1 MSVDT
6 AVEFKE
12 ALQELTRQQEARRS
26 LPSLQEK
33 KGQLE
38 WKLRSVESCLEKIN
52 REIRRLEKSLIASLF
67 GGKEQKIETKRQEAE
82 EMQQQFDECG
92 SELRAVEEELA
103 SVDGQLTDPHELE
116 QEITCL
122 YEEKARQIMDAG
134 DETAA
139 QLGDL
144 DQARNGAKIHRQEV
158 NKAERIGK
166 NLLERLFSMTK
177 SVGRA
182 RTKGVNSGAVGAIAA
197 TAINAVMQNQTAK
210 PAVNLVQTGLGE
222 FMDSLRKLQIPAE
235 EKRGHVLEK
244 LQQDFATSATEMAA
258 CGVSGMV
265 WDSSGASQLVDS
277 VQEAI
282 ALLKELSKEA
292 EREASDWE
300 EQWRSLIEQI

>member
-12 ALQELTRQQEARRS
+12 ALRELKRQREARRS
-26 LPSLQEK
+26 LPALHEK

-38 WKLRSVESCLEKIN
+38 WKLRGLESCLEPVN
-52 REIRRLEKSLIASLF
+52 GEIGRLERSFIASLF
-67 GGKEQKIETKRQEAE
+67 GGKEQKLEAKRQEADA
-82 EMQQQFDECG
+82 MQQQFDECV
-92 SELRAVEEELA
+92 SELRTVEEELA

-116 QEITCL
+116 QEITRV
-122 YEEKARQIMDAG
+122 YDEKARQIMEAG

-158 NKAERIGK
+158 NQAERIGK
-166 NLLERLFSMTK
+166 HLLERLFSMTK

-182 RTKGVNSGAVGAIAA
+182 RTKGVNSSAVGAIAA
-197 TAINAVMQNQTAK
+197 RAINAALQSSTAK
-210 PAVNLVQTGLGE
+210 PVVNRVQTGLGE
-222 FMDSLRKLQIPAE
+222 FVDSLRKLQIPAE
-235 EKRGHVLEK
+235 DKRGQVLEK
-244 LQQDFATSATEMAA
+244 LQQDFATSEAEMSA
-258 CGVSGMV
+258 CGVRGMV
-265 WDSSGASQLVDS
+265 WDSSGVSQLVDS

-292 EREASDWE
+292 AREAGDWE
-300 EQWRSLIEQI
+300 EQWRALIEQC